1 LSLYKG
7 CDQAHIFEQNKVSY
21 GAENPGVFTD
31 GACYLT
37 WVAEQYGLKV
47 DPKLQPEEPV
57 CAQATGSLTDENRTR
72 CFTNRIT
79 SDNMS
84 FCVFSRSSVLEI
96 EITRNEAPLR
106 IILDKCKLFSVEG

>member
-47 DPKLQPEEPV
+47 DPQLQPEGPV
-57 CAQATGSLTDENRTR
+57 CAPAKGSRADVNRTR
-72 CFTNRIT
+72 CFTNRNT
-79 SDNMS
+79 DDHMS
-84 FCVFSRSSVLEI
+84 FCVFSRTSVFEI
-96 EITRNEAPLR
+96 EIAKEGPPLR